1 MIKTAYI
8 VPLLREKNNDRGAM
22 CSPYHLRSFHSP
34 IPRSH
39 RLACVLG

>member
-8 VPLLREKNNDRGAM
+8 VPLLREKNNRGAM

-34 IPRSH
+34 ITRSH
-39 RLACVLG
+39 S